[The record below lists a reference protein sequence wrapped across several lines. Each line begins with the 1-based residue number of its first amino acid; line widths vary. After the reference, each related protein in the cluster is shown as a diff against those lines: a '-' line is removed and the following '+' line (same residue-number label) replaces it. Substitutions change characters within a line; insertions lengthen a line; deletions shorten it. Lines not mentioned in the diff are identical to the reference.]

1 MSGFYSLS
9 QYFFVC
15 IINHHAK
22 KPANENRLKNTEY
35 AFVMALVF
43 IILVPDCDKLSA
55 KKHTMAKNACQHI
68 FLLYVCDIYFIISL
82 EGKR

>member
-9 QYFFVC
+9 QYCFVC

-22 KPANENRLKNTEY
+22 KPAKENRLKNTEY

-43 IILVPDCDKLSA
+43 IILVPDCD
-55 KKHTMAKNACQHI
+55 NIC
-68 FLLYVCDIYFIISL
+68 
-82 EGKR
+82 

>member
-55 KKHTMAKNACQHI
+55 KKHNMPKNACQHI